1 MENFY
6 DCRTNSSISKD
17 EFIEMYNKSYFRS
30 AERVVKGVTQNSK
43 VAETEIERILNEG
56 IKTTN
61 DVINILAWKIG
72 KIKHKATD
80 ENGKITFSKDWEDP
94 YHFNILRYGKEWKGI
109 KCFAEKIVEKFCEL
123 HKKSENCPQEVLNEL
138 EKQAPKGIGTV
149 YLITLLYFISQGKY
163 PIYDRFAYIA
173 LQGIKTGAKP
183 LATKIDPQTLPDRT
197 SKKFKSV
204 YEDCIEPYMK
214 DLSDVFGS
222 DYNSSI
228 EEYRNIDRALWV
240 YGHAFK

>member
-72 KIKHKATD
+72 KIKHKDTD
-80 ENGKITFSKDWEDP
+80 ENGKITFSKDP
-94 YHFNILRYGKEWKGI
+94 YHFNIYRYGKKWEEI
-109 KCFAEKIVEKFCEL
+109 KEFVEYIVKHIDRL
-123 HKKSENCPQEVLNEL
+123 YLTSKDSPQEVLNEL
-138 EKQAPKGIGTV
+138 GKKAKNGIGPV
-149 YLITLLYFISQGKY
+149 YLITLLYFISKGQY

-173 LQGIKTGAKP
+173 LQEIKNGAEP
-183 LATKIDPQTLPDRT
+183 FTTKIEPQTLPNKT

-204 YEDCIEPYMK
+204 YEDYIEPYMQ
-214 DLSDVFGS
+214 DISLVFGS

>member
-1 MENFY
+1 M
-6 DCRTNSSISKD
+6 
-17 EFIEMYNKSYFRS
+17 
-30 AERVVKGVTQNSK
+30 
-43 VAETEIERILNEG
+43 NEG

-72 KIKHKATD
+72 KIKHKDTD

-94 YHFNILRYGKEWKGI
+94 YHFNIYRYGKKWEEI
-109 KCFAEKIVEKFCEL
+109 KEFVEYIVKHIDRL
-123 HKKSENCPQEVLNEL
+123 YLTSKDSPQEVLNEL
-138 EKQAPKGIGTV
+138 GKKAKNGIGPV
-149 YLITLLYFISQGKY
+149 YLITLLYFISKGQY

-173 LQGIKTGAKP
+173 LQEIKNGAEP
-183 LATKIDPQTLPDRT
+183 FTTKIEPQTLPNKT

-204 YEDCIEPYMK
+204 YEDYIEPYMQ
-214 DLSDVFGS
+214 DILLVFGS

>member
-1 MENFY
+1 M
-6 DCRTNSSISKD
+6 
-17 EFIEMYNKSYFRS
+17 
-30 AERVVKGVTQNSK
+30 
-43 VAETEIERILNEG
+43 
-56 IKTTN
+56 KTTN

-72 KIKHKATD
+72 KIKHKDTD

-94 YHFNILRYGKEWKGI
+94 YHFNIYRYGKKWEEI
-109 KCFAEKIVEKFCEL
+109 KEFVEYIVKHIDRL
-123 HKKSENCPQEVLNEL
+123 YLTSKDSPQEVLNEL
-138 EKQAPKGIGTV
+138 GKKAKNGIGPV
-149 YLITLLYFISQGKY
+149 YLITLLYFISKGQY

-173 LQGIKTGAKP
+173 LQEIKNGAEP
-183 LATKIDPQTLPDRT
+183 FTTKIEPQTLPNKT

-204 YEDCIEPYMK
+204 YEDYIEPYMQ
-214 DLSDVFGS
+214 DISLVFGS